1 MNKAKAFTLIELLVV
16 IAIIAILM
24 AVLMPSLKLARDQA
38 KRVHCTSNTKTLILG
53 WLMYKDEFDG
63 KLVGGHTA
71 PQTINGR
78 QQVQWVGTL
87 TQQDT
92 WERQQQSIRE
102 GMLYPYVGKEVK
114 VYRCPADTRR
124 PTSSLPFAYR
134 TFSIAG
140 GANGELWT
148 SQYTRVTL
156 YTEIRNPSLK
166 YVFVEEADTRGG
178 NVGSWQF
185 NPKSKQWV
193 DPVSMWHNKKTT
205 LGFADGHAEMHT
217 WENPSFI
224 AWCEKAMYYDPSFA
238 FTMTPPSDEFQDFNY
253 MFDGFP
259 YKNLN

>member
-24 AVLMPSLKLARDQA
+24 AILMPSLKLARDQA

-53 WLMYKDEFDG
+53 WLMYKDENDG

-71 PQTINGR
+71 VQTVNGR
-78 QQVQWVGTL
+78 PQIQWVGTL

-102 GMLYPYVGKEVK
+102 GLLYPYVGKEVN
-114 VYRCPADTRR
+114 VFRCPADTRR
-124 PTSSLPFAYR
+124 PTSSLPFAFR

-140 GANGELWT
+140 GANGETWPD
-148 SQYTRVTL
+148 YTKATL
-156 YTEIRNPSLK
+156 YTEIKNPSMK

-205 LGFADGHAEMHT
+205 LGFADGHAEIHT
-217 WENPSFI
+217 WVNDYFI
-224 AWCEKAMYYDPSFA
+224 TWCEGAMYSPASFT
-238 FTMTPPSDEFQDFNY
+238 FYKTPPSDEIEDFQY
-253 MFDGFP
+253 MLDGFI
-259 YKNLN
+259 YKKPN